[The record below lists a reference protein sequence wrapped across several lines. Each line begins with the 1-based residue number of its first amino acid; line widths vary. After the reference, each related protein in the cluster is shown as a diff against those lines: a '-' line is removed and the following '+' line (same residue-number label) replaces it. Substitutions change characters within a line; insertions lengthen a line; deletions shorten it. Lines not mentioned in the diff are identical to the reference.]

1 MKILHTVEFYDPS
14 VGGAQEVVRQLSEHL
29 VRRGHR
35 VTVATTR
42 HPDRTNSESS
52 GVSVEQFE
60 ISGNAARGL
69 VGEVERYRDF
79 LRRGDFDVMLNYAAQ
94 QWASDAAFELIGQLP
109 YATLLAPCGFSGL
122 YQRPY
127 RAYFESLPAVLRRY
141 DGLVFHGGRYRDIDF
156 ARRHGVDG
164 TVIPHGV
171 STTEFG
177 VPGTGFRARFAI
189 PADEP
194 LVLTVGSHTGLKGH
208 REAVRAFRRARLDH
222 GTLVILGNRVRGGCD
237 RSCRLLATRVNVV
250 DRGRRRILVE
260 EVPRGVVVEALFD
273 ADLFVLASR
282 IEASPTVLYES
293 FAAGT
298 PFVSA
303 DVGNAAE
310 LVESTGA
317 GVVVETAYDGDGYA
331 LASIDGLARAIDEL
345 IADPARRERMG
356 SAGRSAWKERFTWD
370 AIAAQYE
377 AVYARAIHDRK
388 ERRPA

>member
-1 MKILHTVEFYDPS
+1 
-14 VGGAQEVVRQLSEHL
+14 
-29 VRRGHR
+29 
-35 VTVATTR
+35 
-42 HPDRTNSESS
+42 
-52 GVSVEQFE
+52 
-60 ISGNAARGL
+60 
-69 VGEVERYRDF
+69 
-79 LRRGDFDVMLNYAAQ
+79 MLNYAAQ
-94 QWASDAAFELIGQLP
+94 QWASDAAFDLIGQLP

-127 RAYFESLPAVLRRY
+127 RGYFEALPAVLRRY

-171 STTEFG
+171 STSEFG
-177 VPGTGFRARFAI
+177 VPVTGFRSRFAI

-208 REAVRAFRRARLDH
+208 REVVRAFRRTRLGP
-222 GTLVILGNRVRGGCD
+222 GTLAILGNRVRGGCE
-237 RSCRLLATRVNVV
+237 RSCRALATRVNIVN
-250 DRGRRRILVE
+250 RGRLRVLVE
-260 EVPRGVVVEALFD
+260 EVPRDVIVEALFD

-317 GVVVETAYDGDGYA
+317 GVVVETAHDSSGYA
-331 LASIDGLARAIDEL
+331 HPSIESLARAIDEL
-345 IADPARRERMG
+345 IADPASRERMG
-356 SAGRSAWKERFTWD
+356 SAGRAAWKEGFTWD
-370 AIAAQYE
+370 AIAARYE
-377 AVYARAIHDRK
+377 AAYMGAIRYRK
-388 ERRPA
+388 ERLPT